1 MATQEP
7 IQRRLARN
15 WRRTLAA
22 SSWPIAAH
30 AEPSVAAGTESSGSA
45 RASACRPIPKPGWP
59 DFYGP
64 RSLIRPSMIW
74 SVGPNPA
81 ARATS
86 VSGGTRRTMVGMD
99 VRDDGLYP
107 ALLEPGDHRPGGF
120 GGDALALPGHADR
133 PGDLGG
139 AALVGNAACSMP
151 IALPSP
157 RGCTVQLRCAVP
169 SVSARRLAASR
180 ANWARN
186 SSVVVGR
193 LPRSTYSA
201 HRRTRRSARRH
212 HRR

>member
-1 MATQEP
+1 
-7 IQRRLARN
+7 
-15 WRRTLAA
+15 
-22 SSWPIAAH
+22 
-30 AEPSVAAGTESSGSA
+30 
-45 RASACRPIPKPGWP
+45 
-59 DFYGP
+59 
-64 RSLIRPSMIW
+64 MIW

-151 IALPSP
+151 TALPSP
-157 RGCTVQLRCAVP
+157 RRCTVQLRYAPRPCRRGDWPQAGRTGRATP
-169 SVSARRLAASR
+169 PSWWGGCRGATYSRSSPNTSVSSSASSAMTGTSSAESSGCARDG
-180 ANWARN
+180 
-186 SSVVVGR
+186 GR
-193 LPRSTYSA
+193 GPGKSDCGPPRDALPGPSTTSL
-201 HRRTRRSARRH
+201 RRRRP
-212 HRR
+212 